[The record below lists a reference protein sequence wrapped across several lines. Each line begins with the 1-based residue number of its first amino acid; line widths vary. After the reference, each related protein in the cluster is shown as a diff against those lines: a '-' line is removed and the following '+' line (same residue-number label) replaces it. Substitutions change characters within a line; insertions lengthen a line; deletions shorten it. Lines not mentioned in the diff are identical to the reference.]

1 MEVVGGVRGSRT
13 SYPNPDVGFVQNRE
27 AVVCYTCICHV
38 HAHAMHAR
46 DVYVITSLIWIDI
59 ITVNKIVSSVSP
71 LLSVL

>member
-1 MEVVGGVRGSRT
+1 ML
-13 SYPNPDVGFVQNRE
+13 Y
-27 AVVCYTCICHV
+27 CICHV

>member
-1 MEVVGGVRGSRT
+1 MGLVPRTQTRMFIVYSVVLFRIREKRGSCML
-13 SYPNPDVGFVQNRE
+13 Y
-27 AVVCYTCICHV
+27 CICHV

-59 ITVNKIVSSVSP
+59 ITVNKIVSS